1 MPKRTDLKR
10 IMIIGS
16 GPIVIGQG
24 AEFDYAGTQACLALK
39 EEGYETILVNSNPAT
54 IMTDTKIAD
63 KVYME
68 PLDLENVAK
77 IIRIERPDG
86 IICSIGGQTGLNLG
100 MKLYKNGILDECHT
114 ELLGTSYEAIS
125 KAEDRE
131 LFKELC
137 QQIGEPILESYS
149 AKNLDEVLAAANKIG
164 YPVILRPAFT
174 LGGTGG
180 GFADNE
186 EELIPLA
193 TNGLKLSP
201 VNEVLVE
208 KSIKGFKEIE
218 YEVLRDKNDTAI
230 VVCNMENIDPVGIHT
245 GDSIVVAPSQ
255 TLTNKEYQMLRNSA
269 LKIIRALGIEG
280 GCNVQFSLD
289 PYSFQYYV
297 IEVNPRV
304 SRSSA
309 LASKASGYPIAR
321 VSAKIAT
328 GMTLDEIDI
337 ANTKASFEPTLDYVV
352 TKIPRFPFDKFD
364 DANRSLSTQMKA
376 TGEVMAIGR
385 TIEESMLKAVRSLE
399 IKACHLHLPKF
410 DSYSVEQLFELIR
423 QHTDERPFA
432 IMEAFRKGVT
442 IDDIY
447 FTTMIDRF
455 FLEKMYNIY
464 RMEEKLKH
472 NPLEKS
478 LFVEAKRMGFS
489 DEYLGKIYH
498 MSKLDVYRYRKENNI
513 YPVYK
518 MIDTCASEFK
528 SYIPYFYSTYEEE
541 NESIRSDK
549 KKIIV
554 LGSGPIRIGQG
565 VEFDYST
572 THCVWALQ
580 KEGYEAIVIN
590 NNPETVSTDYTLSD
604 KLYFEP
610 LTIEDVMNIIDFEKP
625 YGVIVALGGQTP
637 INLSND
643 LAKLG
648 VKIIGSSVE
657 AIDTA
662 EDRDQFEVA
671 MNKIDI
677 PLPKGSAVTKLE
689 DGIKAAKEIGYPVLV
704 RPSFVLGGRMM
715 KIINDEETLTEF
727 IRQVFDFDN
736 EHPVLI
742 DQYIYGIECEV
753 DAICDGKD
761 VFIPGIMQLIERT
774 GVHSGDSMSVY
785 PPYSLSKKVKDTIV
799 DYTRKIGLAINMVG
813 LFNIQFIVRKET
825 EEVFII
831 EVNPRS
837 SRTVPFLAK
846 STGAPIADIA
856 SAVMLGHSLKD
867 LGYVGIAKEK
877 NRWYVKTPTFSFTK
891 IQGMDVVLSPE
902 MKSTGEAIGYD
913 KSLNRALYKSLR
925 ASGQRLVNYG
935 TVFATIA
942 DSDKEA
948 ALPLIRRFYKL
959 GFNIEATPGTAEYLK
974 NNGIKTRVRHKISQN
989 SDEILESIHKGYV
1002 SYVINT
1008 MSDSNIDKEHDGVRI
1023 RRCAIDNNVPVF
1035 TCLDTVDALL
1045 DVLEDMT
1052 MSVSTIDAE

>member
-813 LFNIQFIVRKET
+813 LFNIQFIVKKET

>member
-1 MPKRTDLKR
+1 
-10 IMIIGS
+10 MIIGS

-813 LFNIQFIVRKET
+813 LFNIQFIVKKET

>member
-1 MPKRTDLKR
+1 MPKRKDLHR

-77 IIRIERPDG
+77 IIRKERPDG

-100 MKLYKNGILDECHT
+100 MKLATNGILEECQT
-114 ELLGTSYEAIS
+114 ELLGTGYEAIA
-125 KAEDRE
+125 KAEDRD
-131 LFKELC
+131 LFKKLC
-137 QQIGEPILESYS
+137 EEIGEPILESFS
-149 AKNLDEVLAAANKIG
+149 VKTVEDALEAAHKIG
-164 YPVILRPAFT
+164 YPIILRPAFT

-180 GFADNE
+180 GFASNDE
-186 EELIPLA
+186 EMIPLVK
-193 TNGLKLSP
+193 NGLKLSP
-201 VNEVLVE
+201 VSEVLVE

-230 VVCNMENIDPVGIHT
+230 VVCNMENVDPVGIHT
-245 GDSIVVAPSQ
+245 GDSVVVAPSQ

-269 LKIIRALGIEG
+269 LKIIRALKIEG

-289 PYSFQYYV
+289 PYSFKYYV

-321 VSAKIAT
+321 VSAKIAI
-328 GMTLDEIDI
+328 GMTLDEIEI
-337 ANTKASFEPTLDYVV
+337 ANTVASFEPTLDYIV
-352 TKIPRFPFDKFD
+352 TKVPRFPFDKFA

-376 TGEVMAIGR
+376 TGEVMGVGR
-385 TIEESMLKAVRSLE
+385 TIEESMLKAIRSLE
-399 IKACHLHLPKF
+399 IKAYHLELKYLK
-410 DSYSVEQLFELIR
+410 DYSVEQLLELIDR
-423 QHTDERPFA
+423 HTDERPFA
-432 IMEAFRKGVT
+432 ICEAFRRGVT
-442 IDDIY
+442 IDEIY
-447 FTTMIDRF
+447 EHTKIDRF
-455 FLEKMYNIY
+455 FLEKFHNIVDF
-464 RMEEKLKH
+464 EETLKN
-472 NPLEKS
+472 NPLSEE
-478 LFVEAKRMGFS
+478 LIREAKRLGFS
-489 DEYLGKIYH
+489 DEYLGKIYGK
-498 MSKLDVYRYRKENNI
+498 SKLDIYRYRKEKGI

-528 SYIPYFYSTYEEE
+528 SYIPYFYSTYEHE
-541 NESIRSDK
+541 NESIRSPK

-572 THCVWALQ
+572 THAIWTIQ

-610 LTIEDVMNIIDFEKP
+610 LTIEDVMNVVDFEKP
-625 YGVIVALGGQTP
+625 EGVIVSLGGQTP
-637 INLSND
+637 INLAND
-643 LAKLG
+643 LANLG
-648 VKIIGSSVE
+648 VKIIGSQVE
-657 AIDTA
+657 AIDVA
-662 EDRDQFEVA
+662 EDRDLFEKA
-671 MNKIDI
+671 MEKLNI
-677 PLPKGSAVTKLE
+677 PLPKGFAVTGVE
-689 DGIKAAKEIGYPVLV
+689 EGIKVAKEIGYPVLV

-715 KIINDEETLTEF
+715 RIINDEEALKSFMKEV
-727 IRQVFDFDN
+727 ISFDS

-742 DQYIYGIECEV
+742 DKYIYGIEAEV
-753 DAICDGKD
+753 DAISDGKD
-761 VFIPGIMQLIERT
+761 VFIPGIMQLVERT

-785 PPYSLSKKVKDTIV
+785 PPYTLSEEVQKTIAE
-799 DYTRKIGLAINMVG
+799 YATKIGLALNMIG
-813 LFNIQFIVRKET
+813 LFNIQFIVQKT
-825 EEVFII
+825 GEVSII

-856 SAVMLGHSLKD
+856 AQVMLGHSLKE
-867 LGYVGIAKEK
+867 LGFVGVFPKK
-877 NRWYVKTPTFSFTK
+877 KRWYVKTPIFSFTK

-902 MKSTGEAIGYD
+902 MKSTGESIGYD
-913 KSLNRALYKSLR
+913 LDFNRALYKSLR
-925 ASGQRLVNYG
+925 ASGQKLINYG
-935 TVFATIA
+935 TIFVTIA
-942 DSDKEA
+942 DKDKEA
-948 ALPLIRRFYKL
+948 ALPLIRRFYNL
-959 GFNIEATPGTAEYLK
+959 GFNIEATKGTANFLK
-974 NNGIKTRVRHKISQN
+974 KHGVRTRIKKKISEG
-989 SDEILESIHKGYV
+989 SEEILDSLRKGYV

-1008 MSDSNIDKEHDGVRI
+1008 MTDDREDMANDGVKI
-1023 RRCAIDNNVPVF
+1023 RRSAIDNSVPVF
-1035 TCLDTVDALL
+1035 TCLDTVEAVIQ
-1045 DVLEDMT
+1045 VLEQTT
-1052 MSVSTIDAE
+1052 MNVSTIDAED

>member
-1 MPKRTDLKR
+1 MPKRTDIKKV
-10 IMIIGS
+10 MIIGS

-24 AEFDYAGTQACLALK
+24 AEFDYAGTQACLAIK
-39 EEGYETILVNSNPAT
+39 EEGYETVLVNSNPAT

-77 IIRIERPDG
+77 IIRTERPDG
-86 IICSIGGQTGLNLG
+86 IICSIGGQTGLNIG
-100 MKLYKNGILDECHT
+100 MKLYKNGILEECQT
-114 ELLGTSYEAIS
+114 KLLGTGYEAIS
-125 KAEDRE
+125 KAEDRQ
-131 LFKELC
+131 LFKDLC
-137 QQIGEPILESYS
+137 EEIGEPVLPSV
-149 AKNLDEVLAAANKIG
+149 NCHTLDEALDAAHEIG

-180 GFADNE
+180 GFADNDE
-186 EELIPLA
+186 EMIPLTKNA
-193 TNGLKLSP
+193 LKLSP
-201 VNEVLVE
+201 VGEVLVE
-208 KSIKGFKEIE
+208 KSIKGYKEIE

-230 VVCNMENIDPVGIHT
+230 VVSNMENVDPVGIHT

-269 LKIIRALGIEG
+269 LKIIRALKIEG

-321 VSAKIAT
+321 VSAKIAL
-328 GMTLDEIDI
+328 GMTLDEIRI
-337 ANTKASFEPTLDYVV
+337 ANTPASFEPTLDYVV
-352 TKIPRFPFDKFD
+352 TKVPRFPFDKFA

-376 TGEVMAIGR
+376 TGEVMSLGR
-385 TIEESMLKAVRSLE
+385 TIEESLLKAIRSLE
-399 IKACHLHLPKF
+399 IKACHVELDKF
-410 DSYSVEQLFELIR
+410 KNKTVEELIDIIKE
-423 QHTDERPFA
+423 HTDERIFA
-432 IMEAFRKGVT
+432 ICEAFRKGVT
-442 IDDIY
+442 IDEIY
-447 FTTMIDRF
+447 FLTKIDRF
-455 FLEKMYNIY
+455 FLEKYYHIVELEN
-464 RMEEKLKH
+464 ELKN
-472 NPLEKS
+472 NPFDIE
-478 LFVEAKRMGFS
+478 LFKKAKTYGFS
-489 DEYLGKIYH
+489 DEFLGKIYGK
-498 MSKLDVYRYRKENNI
+498 SKIDIYKFRKENNI

-528 SYIPYFYSTYEEE
+528 SYIPYFYSTYEHE
-541 NESIRSDK
+541 NESIRSEK

-572 THCVWALQ
+572 THAIWTLQ

-590 NNPETVSTDYTLSD
+590 NNPETVSTDYILSD

-610 LTIEDVMNIIDFEKP
+610 LTIEDVMNVIDFEKP
-625 YGVIVALGGQTP
+625 EGIIVTLGGQTP
-637 INLSND
+637 INLSSD

-657 AIDTA
+657 AIDKA
-662 EDRDQFEVA
+662 EDRDLFEIEMA
-671 MNKIDI
+671 KINI
-677 PLPKGSAVTKLE
+677 PLPKGYAVLNME
-689 DGIKAAKEIGYPVLV
+689 DGIKAANVIGYPVLV

-715 KIINDEETLTEF
+715 KIIYDEKSLKSFIKEVLEF
-727 IRQVFDFDN
+727 DT

-742 DQYIYGIECEV
+742 DKYIYGIECEV
-753 DAICDGKD
+753 DAISDGKD

-785 PPYSLSKKVKDTIV
+785 PPYSLSEKVKETIIE
-799 DYTRKIGLAINMVG
+799 YTKKIGVALNMIG
-813 LFNIQFIVRKET
+813 LFNIQFIVKDNS
-825 EEVFII
+825 EVSII

-846 STGAPIADIA
+846 STGVPIADIA
-856 SAVMLGHSLKD
+856 TMVMLGHKLKD
-867 LGYVGIAKEK
+867 LGYVGVAKEK

-891 IQGMDVVLSPE
+891 IQGMDIVLSPE

-913 KSLNRALYKSLR
+913 KDLNRALYKSIK

-935 TVFATIA
+935 TIFVTIA
-942 DSDKEA
+942 NADKEQ
-948 ALPLIRRFYKL
+948 ALPLIKRFYDL
-959 GFNIEATPGTAEYLK
+959 GFNVEATSGTANFLREH
-974 NNGIKTRVRHKISQN
+974 GIRTRIRKKLSEG
-989 SDEILESIHKGYV
+989 SEEILDSLRKGYV

-1008 MSDSNIDKEHDGVRI
+1008 MTDSSISIAHDGVKI
-1023 RRCAIDNNVPVF
+1023 RRCAIDNNVAVF

-1045 DVLEDMT
+1045 KVLEGIT
-1052 MSVSTIDAE
+1052 MNVSTIDSED